1 MVLRCSQG
9 IFRRGRLSDLR
20 IRGVVFAV
28 LAAAFF
34 SFQDALVKWLS
45 SDFSVLHLLFVRSII
60 GVIALLITI
69 QVRFGRAGLM
79 TRRPG
84 GHLLRGL
91 SNLVAFLS
99 YYYAI
104 TRMPLA
110 DATSL
115 VLGYPLF
122 LALLSGIF
130 LGEHPKGRQV
140 LALIAGFVGVMFV
153 VQPSAEN
160 VDWLGAGAAVFGS
173 LMFAVLG
180 IQTRYLS
187 KTESTEL
194 MVFSAALSFLVVTG
208 LTLPFVWQPVTMVEV
223 GLMVLMGSAGIFAQY
238 CLVSGFRYAPAY
250 LVGALEYTG
259 LIWAILF
266 GWRFFNEFPSL
277 AVLGGAALIVTSGIV
292 IVRAEKLRIR

>member
-1 MVLRCSQG
+1 MSD
-9 IFRRGRLSDLR
+9 FRP
-20 IRGVVFAV
+20 RGVVFAG
-28 LAAAFF
+28 LAAVLF
-34 SFQDALVKWLS
+34 SSQDALVKWLS
-45 SDFSVLHLLFVRSII
+45 NDFSLFQLLFVRSII
-60 GVIALLITI
+60 GVIALWVII
-69 QVRFGRAGLM
+69 RVRFGWAGLM
-79 TRRPG
+79 PRRPG
-84 GHLLRGL
+84 GHLLRAL

-99 YYYAI
+99 YYFAI

-130 LGEHPKGRQV
+130 LGEYPRGRQV

-180 IQTRYLS
+180 LQTRYLS
-187 KTESTEL
+187 KTETTEL
-194 MVFSAALSFLVVTG
+194 MVFSAALSFLLVTG
-208 LTLPFVWQPVTMVEV
+208 LTLPFVWQPVTVVEF
-223 GLMVLMGSAGIFAQY
+223 GLMVLMGSAGMLGQY
-238 CLVSGFRYAPAY
+238 CLVSGFRYAPVY

-266 GWRFFNEFPSL
+266 GWRFFNDFPSL

-292 IVRAEKLRIR
+292 IVQAEKLRIR

>member
-1 MVLRCSQG
+1 
-9 IFRRGRLSDLR
+9 LSDYR
-20 IRGVVFAV
+20 VYGVVFAA
-28 LAAAFF
+28 LAAMFF

-45 SDFSVLHLLFVRSII
+45 SDFSLFQLLFVRSII
-60 GVIALLITI
+60 GVTALCALIR
-69 QVRFGRAGLM
+69 VRFGWTGLI

-84 GHLLRGL
+84 GHLLRAL
-91 SNLVAFLS
+91 SNLIAFLS
-99 YYYAI
+99 YYFAI

-130 LGEHPKGRQV
+130 LGEHPRGRQV
-140 LALIAGFVGVMFV
+140 LALIAGFLGVMFV

-160 VDWLGAGAAVFGS
+160 VDWLGAGAAIVGS

-180 IQTRYLS
+180 LQTRYLS

-208 LTLPFVWQPVTMVEV
+208 LTLPFVWKSVTVVEFC
-223 GLMVLMGSAGIFAQY
+223 LMVLMGSSGILGQY
-238 CLVSGFRYAPAY
+238 CLVSGFRYAPVY

-266 GWRFFNEFPSL
+266 GWRFFNDIPSL
-277 AVLGGAALIVTSGIV
+277 AVLVGAILIITSGIV
-292 IVRAEKLRIR
+292 IVQAEKSRIH

>member
-1 MVLRCSQG
+1 M
-9 IFRRGRLSDLR
+9 
-20 IRGVVFAV
+20 
-28 LAAAFF
+28 
-34 SFQDALVKWLS
+34 KWLS
-45 SDFSVLHLLFVRSII
+45 SDFSLFQLLFIRSII
-60 GVIALLITI
+60 GVIALWVII
-69 QVRFGRAGLM
+69 RVRFGWAGLM

-84 GHLLRGL
+84 GHLLRAL

-99 YYYAI
+99 YYFAI

-130 LGEHPKGRQV
+130 LGEHPRGRQV

-160 VDWLGAGAAVFGS
+160 VDWLGVGAAVFGS

-180 IQTRYLS
+180 LQTRYLS
-187 KTESTEL
+187 KTETTEL

-208 LTLPFVWQPVTMVEV
+208 LTLPFVWQPVTVVEF
-223 GLMVLMGSAGIFAQY
+223 GLMVLMGSAGILGQY
-238 CLVSGFRYAPAY
+238 CLVSGFRYAPVY

-266 GWRFFNEFPSL
+266 GWRFFNDFPSL
-277 AVLGGAALIVTSGIV
+277 AVLGGAALIVTSGIM
-292 IVRAEKLRIR
+292 IVQAEKLRIR

>member
-1 MVLRCSQG
+1 ME
-9 IFRRGRLSDLR
+9 GRLSDYR
-20 IRGVVFAV
+20 IRGVVFAA
-28 LAAAFF
+28 LAAVFF
-34 SFQDALVKWLS
+34 SSQDALVKWLS
-45 SDFSVLHLLFVRSII
+45 SDFSLFQLLFVRSTI
-60 GVIALLITI
+60 GVIALCVLIRI
-69 QVRFGRAGLM
+69 RFGWAGLT

-84 GHLLRGL
+84 GHLLRAL
-91 SNLVAFLS
+91 SNLIAFLS
-99 YYYAI
+99 YYFAI

-110 DATSL
+110 DAASL
-115 VLGYPLF
+115 VLSYPLF

-153 VQPSAEN
+153 VQPSAEG
-160 VDWLGAGAAVFGS
+160 VDWLGAGAAILGS

-180 IQTRYLS
+180 LQTRYLS
-187 KTESTEL
+187 RTESTEL

-208 LTLPFVWQPVTMVEV
+208 LTLPFVWQPLTVAEF
-223 GLMVLMGSAGIFAQY
+223 GLMVLMGSSGILGQY

-266 GWRFFNEFPSL
+266 GWSFFNAFPSL
-277 AVLGGAALIVTSGIV
+277 AVLGGAALIVASGIV
-292 IVRAEKLRIR
+292 IVQAENLRIR

>member
-1 MVLRCSQG
+1 MSD
-9 IFRRGRLSDLR
+9 FRT
-20 IRGVVFAV
+20 RGVVFAG
-28 LAAAFF
+28 LAAVLF
-34 SFQDALVKWLS
+34 SSQDALVKWLS
-45 SDFSVLHLLFVRSII
+45 NDFSLFQLLFVRSII
-60 GVIALLITI
+60 GVIALWVII
-69 QVRFGRAGLM
+69 RVRFGWAGLM

-84 GHLLRGL
+84 GHLLRAL

-99 YYYAI
+99 YYFAI

-130 LGEHPKGRQV
+130 LGEHPRGRQV

-180 IQTRYLS
+180 LQTRYLS
-187 KTESTEL
+187 KTETTEL

-208 LTLPFVWQPVTMVEV
+208 LTLPFVWQPVTVIEF
-223 GLMVLMGSAGIFAQY
+223 GLMFLMGSAGILGQY
-238 CLVSGFRYAPAY
+238 CLVSGFRYAPVD

-266 GWRFFNEFPSL
+266 GWRFFNDFPSL

-292 IVRAEKLRIR
+292 IVQAEKLRIR

>member
-1 MVLRCSQG
+1 M
-9 IFRRGRLSDLR
+9 SDFR

-34 SFQDALVKWLS
+34 SFQDVLVKWLS

-130 LGEHPKGRQV
+130 LGEHPTGRQV
-140 LALIAGFVGVMFV
+140 RAVIAGFVGVMFV

-180 IQTRYLS
+180 LQTRYLS
-187 KTESTEL
+187 NTESTEL
-194 MVFSAALSFLVVTG
+194 MVFSAA
-208 LTLPFVWQPVTMVEV
+208 
-223 GLMVLMGSAGIFAQY
+223 
-238 CLVSGFRYAPAY
+238 
-250 LVGALEYTG
+250 
-259 LIWAILF
+259 
-266 GWRFFNEFPSL
+266 
-277 AVLGGAALIVTSGIV
+277 
-292 IVRAEKLRIR
+292 

>member
-1 MVLRCSQG
+1 M
-9 IFRRGRLSDLR
+9 SDFR
-20 IRGVVFAV
+20 IRGVVFAA
-28 LAAAFF
+28 LAAVFF
-34 SFQDALVKWLS
+34 SSQDALVKWLS
-45 SDFSVLHLLFVRSII
+45 SDFSLFQLLFVRSII
-60 GVIALLITI
+60 GVIALWVII
-69 QVRFGRAGLM
+69 RVRFGWAGLM

-84 GHLLRGL
+84 GHLLRAL

-99 YYYAI
+99 YYFAI

-110 DATSL
+110 NATSL

-130 LGEHPKGRQV
+130 LGEHPRGRQV

-180 IQTRYLS
+180 LQTRYLS
-187 KTESTEL
+187 KTETTEL

-208 LTLPFVWQPVTMVEV
+208 LTLPFVWQPVTVVEF
-223 GLMVLMGSAGIFAQY
+223 GLMFLMGSAGILGQY
-238 CLVSGFRYAPAY
+238 CLVSGFRYAPVY

-266 GWRFFNEFPSL
+266 GWRFFNDFPSL

-292 IVRAEKLRIR
+292 IVQAEKLRIR

>member
-1 MVLRCSQG
+1 MSD
-9 IFRRGRLSDLR
+9 FRT
-20 IRGVVFAV
+20 RGVVFAG
-28 LAAAFF
+28 LAAVLF
-34 SFQDALVKWLS
+34 SSQDALVKWLS
-45 SDFSVLHLLFVRSII
+45 NDFSLFQLLFVRSII
-60 GVIALLITI
+60 GVIALWVII
-69 QVRFGRAGLM
+69 RVRFGWAGLM

-84 GHLLRGL
+84 GHLLRAL

-99 YYYAI
+99 YYFAI

-130 LGEHPKGRQV
+130 LGEHPRGRQV

-180 IQTRYLS
+180 LQTRYLS
-187 KTESTEL
+187 KTETTEL
-194 MVFSAALSFLVVTG
+194 IVFSAALSFLVVTG
-208 LTLPFVWQPVTMVEV
+208 LTLPFVWQPVTVVEF
-223 GLMVLMGSAGIFAQY
+223 GLMVLMGSAGILGQY
-238 CLVSGFRYAPAY
+238 CLVSGFRYAPVY

-266 GWRFFNEFPSL
+266 GWRFFNDFPSL
-277 AVLGGAALIVTSGIV
+277 AVLGGVALIVTSGIV
-292 IVRAEKLRIR
+292 IVQAEKLRIR

>member
-1 MVLRCSQG
+1 M
-9 IFRRGRLSDLR
+9 SDYR
-20 IRGVVFAV
+20 IRGVVFAA
-28 LAAAFF
+28 LAAVFF

-45 SDFSVLHLLFVRSII
+45 SDFSLFQLLFIRSII
-60 GVIALLITI
+60 GVTALCVLIR
-69 QVRFGRAGLM
+69 VRFGWTGLI

-84 GHLLRGL
+84 GHLLRAL
-91 SNLVAFLS
+91 SNLIAFLS
-99 YYYAI
+99 YYFAI

-130 LGEHPKGRQV
+130 LGEHPRGRQV
-140 LALIAGFVGVMFV
+140 LALIAGFLGVMFV
-153 VQPSAEN
+153 VQPSGEN
-160 VDWLGAGAAVFGS
+160 VDWLGAGAAIFGS

-180 IQTRYLS
+180 LQTRYLS

-194 MVFSAALSFLVVTG
+194 MVFSAALSFLLVTG
-208 LTLPFVWQPVTMVEV
+208 LTLPFVWQSVKVVEF
-223 GLMVLMGSAGIFAQY
+223 GLMVVMGSSGILGQY

-266 GWRFFNEFPSL
+266 GWRFFNDIPSL
-277 AVLGGAALIVTSGIV
+277 AVFGGAALIVTSGIV
-292 IVRAEKLRIR
+292 IVHAEKSRIH

>member
-1 MVLRCSQG
+1 
-9 IFRRGRLSDLR
+9 
-20 IRGVVFAV
+20 VFAA
-28 LAAAFF
+28 LAAVFF

-45 SDFSVLHLLFVRSII
+45 SDFSLFQLLFVRSII
-60 GVIALLITI
+60 GVAALCALIRI
-69 QVRFGRAGLM
+69 RFGWTGLI

-84 GHLLRGL
+84 GHLLRAL
-91 SNLVAFLS
+91 TNLLAFLS
-99 YYYAI
+99 YYFSI

-115 VLGYPLF
+115 VLSYPLF
-122 LALLSGIF
+122 LAFLSGIF
-130 LGEHPKGRQV
+130 LSEYPRGRQM
-140 LALIAGFVGVMFV
+140 LSLITGFLGVVFV

-160 VDWLGAGAAVFGS
+160 VDWLGASAAIFGS

-180 IQTRYLS
+180 LQTRYLS

-194 MVFSAALSFLVVTG
+194 MVFSAALSFLAVTG
-208 LTLPFVWQPVTMVEV
+208 LTLLFVWRPVTAVDF
-223 GLMVLMGSAGIFAQY
+223 GLMVLMGSAGILGQY

-266 GWRFFNEFPSL
+266 GWRLFNDFPSV
-277 AVLGGAALIVTSGIV
+277 AVLGGATLIVISGIV
-292 IVRAEKLRIR
+292 IVQAEKS

>member
-1 MVLRCSQG
+1 M
-9 IFRRGRLSDLR
+9 SDFR
-20 IRGVVFAV
+20 IRGVVFAA
-28 LAAAFF
+28 LAAVFF
-34 SFQDALVKWLS
+34 SSQDALVKWLS
-45 SDFSVLHLLFVRSII
+45 SDFPLFQLLFVRSTI
-60 GVIALLITI
+60 GVISLCVLIRI
-69 QVRFGRAGLM
+69 RFGWAGLT

-84 GHLLRGL
+84 GHLLRAL
-91 SNLVAFLS
+91 SNLIAFLS
-99 YYYAI
+99 YYFAI

-110 DATSL
+110 DAASL
-115 VLGYPLF
+115 VLSYPLF

-153 VQPSAEN
+153 VQPSAEG
-160 VDWLGAGAAVFGS
+160 VDWLGAAAAILGS

-180 IQTRYLS
+180 LQTRYLS
-187 KTESTEL
+187 KPESTEL

-208 LTLPFVWQPVTMVEV
+208 STLPFVWQPLTMVEF
-223 GLMVLMGSAGIFAQY
+223 GLMVLMGSAGILGQY

-266 GWRFFNEFPSL
+266 GWRFFNDFPSL
-277 AVLGGAALIVTSGIV
+277 AVLGGAALIVISGMV
-292 IVRAEKLRIR
+292 IVQAEKLRTH

>member
-1 MVLRCSQG
+1 
-9 IFRRGRLSDLR
+9 LSDYQ
-20 IRGVVFAV
+20 IRGVVFAA
-28 LAAAFF
+28 LAAVFF

-45 SDFSVLHLLFVRSII
+45 SDFSLFQLLFVRSII
-60 GVIALLITI
+60 GVTALCVLIR
-69 QVRFGRAGLM
+69 VRFGWTGLI

-84 GHLLRGL
+84 GHLLRAL
-91 SNLVAFLS
+91 SNLIAFLS
-99 YYYAI
+99 YYFAI

-130 LGEHPKGRQV
+130 LGEHPRGRQV
-140 LALIAGFVGVMFV
+140 LALITGFVGVLFV
-153 VQPSAEN
+153 VQPGAEN
-160 VDWLGAGAAVFGS
+160 IDWLGAGAAIVGS

-180 IQTRYLS
+180 LQTRYLS

-194 MVFSAALSFLVVTG
+194 MVFSAALSFLVVTV
-208 LTLPFVWQPVTMVEV
+208 LTLPFVWQPVTVAEF
-223 GLMVLMGSAGIFAQY
+223 GLMVLMGSSGILGQY
-238 CLVSGFRYAPAY
+238 CLVNGFRYAPAY

-266 GWRFFNEFPSL
+266 GWRFFNDFPSL

-292 IVRAEKLRIR
+292 IVQAEKSRSR

>member
-1 MVLRCSQG
+1 M
-9 IFRRGRLSDLR
+9 SDFR
-20 IRGVVFAV
+20 IRGVVFAA
-28 LAAAFF
+28 LAAVFF
-34 SFQDALVKWLS
+34 SSQDALVKWLS
-45 SDFSVLHLLFVRSII
+45 SDFPLFQLLFVRSII
-60 GVIALLITI
+60 GVIALWVII
-69 QVRFGRAGLM
+69 RVRFGWAGLM

-84 GHLLRGL
+84 GHLLRAL

-99 YYYAI
+99 YYFAI

-110 DATSL
+110 NATSL

-130 LGEHPKGRQV
+130 LGEYPRGRQV

-180 IQTRYLS
+180 LQTRYLS
-187 KTESTEL
+187 KTETTEL

-208 LTLPFVWQPVTMVEV
+208 LTLPFVWQPVTVIEF
-223 GLMVLMGSAGIFAQY
+223 GLMFLMGSAGILGQY
-238 CLVSGFRYAPAY
+238 CLVSGFRYAPVD

-266 GWRFFNEFPSL
+266 GWRFFNDFPSL

-292 IVRAEKLRIR
+292 IVQAEKLRIR